1 MSKIT
6 LIIFKLIL
14 SVLLLTGSLNT
25 MLANEND
32 SLYFKSKKDKEAIM
46 AIPLNGYY
54 LKMKPQSG
62 KKQFVILNH
71 LEDSMLYVHVW
82 SPEISDE
89 KARRMINRTYRN
101 KELTYQEKD
110 ADIKKLAF
118 IQLDSIHLSELKYLS
133 IDKFIRHDKR
143 KKRITHSWIYFLIS
157 TGVYLE
163 VMLIYPPAIIPVS
176 ALYLGSAI
184 FFESRRNIRISMDEW
199 EIIDVR

>member
-32 SLYFKSKKDKEAIM
+32 SLYFKNKKDKEAIM
-46 AIPLNGYY
+46 AIPINGYY

-62 KKQFVILNH
+62 KKQLVILNH

-82 SPEISDE
+82 SPEINDE

-101 KELTYQEKD
+101 KQLTNAQKD
-110 ADIKKLAF
+110 AAIKQLAF
-118 IQLDSIHLSELKYLS
+118 IELDSIHLGDLKYLS
-133 IDKFIRHDKR
+133 IDKATRHDTR
-143 KKRITHSWIYFLIS
+143 KKRITNSWVYILSS
-157 TGVYLE
+157 TG
-163 VMLIYPPAIIPVS
+163 I
-176 ALYLGSAI
+176 YLGTLAI
-184 FFESRRNIRISMDEW
+184 FPPIYIPLTAIYLSGAIAYEASRNIRISMDEW
-199 EIIDVR
+199 EIVDVR